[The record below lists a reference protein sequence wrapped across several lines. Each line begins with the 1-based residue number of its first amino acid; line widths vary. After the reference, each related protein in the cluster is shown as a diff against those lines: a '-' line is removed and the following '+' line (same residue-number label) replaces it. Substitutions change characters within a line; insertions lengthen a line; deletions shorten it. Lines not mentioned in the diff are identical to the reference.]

1 MKSNY
6 EEKKEA
12 RLESYQRLAA
22 KNDQLSNSAY
32 KASHDMLSVIPMGQ
46 PILVGH
52 HSERG
57 HRNLLK
63 KADNA
68 MRKSVEADEKAAYY
82 RGRADS
88 LLNGTAIS
96 SDNPDAI
103 ELLKEKLEGLQKA
116 QELMKACNKITGSKK
131 LSEAEKIEKL
141 QGLGLKESTAKEIMT
156 PRYGRVGLPSYK
168 LTNNNATIN
177 NVKKRIQ
184 HLESIAKLHTEEVSY
199 PGGVTLKLNVED
211 NRVQIF
217 FPGKPS
223 NEVRYDLKRAG
234 FHYSYTVGAWMRL
247 ISNWAIH
254 EAKEIIKKHFPNE

>member
-22 KNDQLSNSAY
+22 KNDQLSDSAY
-32 KASHDMLSVIPMGQ
+32 KASHDIVSCIPPGQ

-52 HSERG
+52 HSEKR
-57 HRNLLK
+57 HR
-63 KADNA
+63 KALERSDNA
-68 MRKSVEADEKAAYY
+68 MRKSVEADKKAAYY
-82 RGRADS
+82 RDRAES
-88 LLNGTAIS
+88 LMSNTAIS
-96 SDNPDAI
+96 SDNPDALD
-103 ELLKEKLEGLQKA
+103 LLQEKLEKLQA
-116 QELMKACNKITGSKK
+116 RQELMRMANKIVRSAK
-131 LSEAEKIEKL
+131 LSQVEKVIQL
-141 QGLGLKESTAKEIMT
+141 QELGFKESSAVKILEMDH
-156 PRYGRVGLPSYK
+156 YGTKGYPQYVLS
-168 LTNNNATIN
+168 NNNGVIANT
-177 NVKKRIQ
+177 KKRIQ
-184 HLESIAKLHTEEVSY
+184 HLESIAKLHTEEVAY

-223 NEVRYDLKRAG
+223 EEIRNDLKRAG

-254 EAKEIIKKHFPNE
+254 EAKEIIKKHYPS